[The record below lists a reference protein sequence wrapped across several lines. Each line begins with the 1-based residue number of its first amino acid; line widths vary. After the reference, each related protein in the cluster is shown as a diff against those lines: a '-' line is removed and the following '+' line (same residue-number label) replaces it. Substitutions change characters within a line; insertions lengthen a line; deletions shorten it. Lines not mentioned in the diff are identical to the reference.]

1 MRLPRHG
8 EDDMQE
14 KEDDM
19 VDTTLLHPYQRM
31 AADMMMIGPDGVQHL
46 QVRRSGRADGMA
58 LPGGFSGERLPDR
71 DMLDREMFE
80 ETGFMPSMFGRSGH
94 AYGARRIHM
103 AVVAIAARHPDW
115 GLRVDVETDRDLR
128 TTLVV
133 CAGEGT
139 RDEIFA
145 VRTLDEASD
154 LLALVV
160 MHLDA
165 WMLSRRTVLA
175 KDPGVMRY
183 TPASVLDRPD
193 QVLTADESHL
203 MRGGRGSAK
212 TGMLMSLVR
221 RR

>member
-1 MRLPRHG
+1 
-8 EDDMQE
+8 MQE

-19 VDTTLLHPYQRM
+19 EDATLLHPHQRM
-31 AADMMMIGPDGVQHL
+31 AADMIMIGADGVQHL
-46 QVRRSGRADGMA
+46 QVRRSGYPAGLP
-58 LPGGFSGERLPDR
+58 LPGGFCGDRLSDR
-71 DMLDREMFE
+71 DLIEREMFE
-80 ETGFMPSMFGRSGH
+80 ETGFRPSMLSRSGP
-94 AYGARRIHM
+94 AYGARRIDL
-103 AVVAIAARHPDW
+103 AVAAIAARHPDY
-115 GLRVDVETDRDLR
+115 GLRLKVETDRNLR

-133 CAGEGT
+133 CVGEGT

-154 LLALVV
+154 LLGFVV

-175 KDPGVMRY
+175 RDPGVTRY
-183 TPASVLDRPD
+183 TPASVLDRPGQD
-193 QVLTADESHL
+193 LMTADESHY